1 MSVYFK
7 NIDVHAPVYSKLS
20 IFKLTVKKKMYK
32 FIRIHLESLFYALR
46 MYMNILMIM
55 IKNEREIV
63 L

>member
-1 MSVYFK
+1 M
-7 NIDVHAPVYSKLS
+7 D
-20 IFKLTVKKKMYK
+20 K

-46 MYMNILMIM
+46 MYIDILMIM